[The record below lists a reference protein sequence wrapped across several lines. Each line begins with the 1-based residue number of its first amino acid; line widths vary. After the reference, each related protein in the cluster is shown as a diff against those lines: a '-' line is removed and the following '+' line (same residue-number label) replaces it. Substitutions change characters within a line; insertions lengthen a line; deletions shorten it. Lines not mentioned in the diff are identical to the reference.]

1 MTLPTFDFPGG
12 NGLFLVRRKG
22 ALCWTCRTGSE
33 KARRHELA
41 IKALLDAHANPALR
55 FYSSHNQSHPCTRAL
70 QADTVRPD
78 FVWELPSRVF
88 ILEVDEREHR
98 DYNMSCERARLHK
111 LHELA
116 GKPLTLLRFNPD
128 APLRA
133 FGQVGKRKR
142 GADDMNADDARYA
155 WLMAA
160 LVALIV
166 TSGGSGLA
174 DTAGDHSGLKAEAA
188 PELEVLVERGNE
200 ELRVLYAGYSQARVD
215 ELWQDGEAVLREEE
229 APISTSPP

>member
-1 MTLPTFDFPGG
+1 
-12 NGLFLVRRKG
+12 
-22 ALCWTCRTGSE
+22 
-33 KARRHELA
+33 
-41 IKALLDAHANPALR
+41 
-55 FYSSHNQSHPCTRAL
+55 
-70 QADTVRPD
+70 
-78 FVWELPSRVF
+78 
-88 ILEVDEREHR
+88 
-98 DYNMSCERARLHK
+98 
-111 LHELA
+111 
-116 GKPLTLLRFNPD
+116 
-128 APLRA
+128 
-133 FGQVGKRKR
+133 
-142 GADDMNADDARYA
+142 MNADDARYA